1 MAESWKADPYVVEWL
16 SKIAERT
23 RKNYIEWFPKQLA
36 FIGMSPTEQILKRF
50 KDLQSSNPK
59 ERGFFKRGGLK
70 VEERAEDKVG

>member
-1 MAESWKADPYVVEWL
+1 
-16 SKIAERT
+16 
-23 RKNYIEWFPKQLA
+23 
-36 FIGMSPTEQILKRF
+36 MSPTEQILKRF